1 MVAAL
6 SMIPNVPGQRVKT
19 NRLDSQKLSEHLRD
33 GQLKSVH
40 VLCESY
46 R

>member
-19 NRLDSQKLSEHLRD
+19 NRLDSQKLSEHLRG